1 MIESL
6 NTNIAF
12 LTMTNIL
19 RLKNLAILTV
29 PISVF
34 IYLVLSSLFFVL
46 LYTPG
51 SLRAVTIKLITG
63 VTTIMILRVLP
74 KVQNEMMELNMY
86 RATDMIL
93 RKTIAV
99 NVNPS
104 MCLFGYIHFRL
115 INEKVLR
122 QVFSS
127 FHNEHLLSWEKWR
140 LRNHWFLIM

>member
-1 MIESL
+1 
-6 NTNIAF
+6 
-12 LTMTNIL
+12 
-19 RLKNLAILTV
+19 
-29 PISVF
+29 
-34 IYLVLSSLFFVL
+34 
-46 LYTPG
+46 
-51 SLRAVTIKLITG
+51 
-63 VTTIMILRVLP
+63 
-74 KVQNEMMELNMY
+74 MMELNMY